1 MKIPVLYYHKIDYP
15 KSTAIL
21 KGLYVKPEQF
31 KLQMKVL
38 KILGYRTI
46 TPYELLLFT
55 KGHRLPFKKPILI
68 TFDDGYKNN
77 YTYAYP
83 ILKAFGFTAT
93 VFISSGCIGKTNA
106 IMEKNGKENQA
117 EDFLDKKNI
126 IEMSKNGI
134 TIASHGIN
142 HYFLNELTDD
152 GVLAGELL
160 ASKAI
165 LEDLTGKKIDFF
177 SYPYGAYNAKVMRET
192 KNAGYKGAFTTN
204 KGKIAVGDNSYEL
217 KRISVN
223 GHNTIFNFLYKIIFM
238 Y

>member
-15 KSTAIL
+15 KNTAIL

-31 KLQMKVL
+31 KFQMKVL

-46 TPYELLLFT
+46 SPHELLLFI
-55 KGHRLPFKKPILI
+55 KGHKLPFKKPVLI

-83 ILKAFGFTAT
+83 ILKNLGFTAT
-93 VFISSGCIGKTNA
+93 IFISSGYIGKTNA
-106 IMEKNGKENQA
+106 VMEQNGKEKQPEN
-117 EDFLDKKNI
+117 FLDKKDI
-126 IEMSKNGI
+126 IEMSDNGI

-142 HYFLNELTDD
+142 HYFLDSLDDD
-152 GVLAGELL
+152 GILTGELL

-165 LEDLTGKKIDFF
+165 LEDLTGKKIEFF
-177 SYPYGAYNAKVMRET
+177 SYPYGAYNAKVMREV

-204 KGKIAVGDNSYEL
+204 KGKTAAGDNSYEL
-217 KRISVN
+217 KRISIN
-223 GHNTIFNFLYKIIFM
+223 GHNKIFNFLYKIIFLQ
-238 Y
+238 